1 MSNFMGFARMT
12 RPADLLVKMQHDL
25 SRMEQEL
32 ADPYPAF
39 DFFVTAEHLL
49 DWVYPDNSG
58 SKNKKIRAQK
68 RQSEPL
74 LRVTSHL
81 ANGAKHFQV
90 TAKRHKSVDSLR
102 VHEGAFDREVFGS
115 DGFDTERLIIELQGD
130 EINAFGQQISAID
143 FARRVLAYWQQQ
155 LANSQP

>member
-1 MSNFMGFARMT
+1 MSTFKGFAT
-12 RPADLLVKMQHDL
+12 LTSPADLLVKMQHDL

-32 ADPYPAF
+32 ANPYPAF

-49 DWVYPDNSG
+49 DWLYPGDRE
-58 SKNKKIRAQK
+58 SKNDKIRGQK
-68 RQSEPL
+68 RKCEPL

-102 VHEGAFDREVFGS
+102 VHEGAFDS
-115 DGFDTERLIIELQGD
+115 K
-130 EINAFGQQISAID
+130 
-143 FARRVLAYWQQQ
+143 VLAPFTRGQK
-155 LANSQP
+155 